1 MLKINKKINIE
12 ALFSAFET
20 TQNENFSTVGE
31 RHNFWELVYIV
42 DGIAGVAEDERIY
55 KLKKGDII
63 FHKPMEFHRI
73 WSSDGTKP
81 SFIII
86 TFSST
91 ISDFDILGEG
101 IFTLDEKSEELLREI
116 LDGATF
122 LMEFEDSVKNQLVAV
137 NLENLLLKLILS
149 QTPNTSQQKTK
160 GSEHYKK
167 IVRVMNENI
176 HKNLTSSDIARLCHL
191 SLSNLKKIFKTY
203 SGIGVMEYF
212 NNLKIT
218 HAMDMIDDGLA
229 ISQISESLGFSSPN
243 YFSECFKKRCS
254 LTPSEFKR
262 RFAMN
267 KGLFH
272 KNKTE

>member
-1 MLKINKKINIE
+1 MLRINRKINIE

-20 TQNENFSTVGE
+20 TKNENFSTVGE

-42 DGIAGVAEDERIY
+42 DGVAGIAEDERIY

-86 TFSST
+86 TFSSSV
-91 ISDFDILGEG
+91 SDFDILGEG
-101 IFTLDEKSEELLREI
+101 VYNLDENSALLLREI

-122 LMEFEDSVKNQLVAV
+122 LMEFEDSVKNQLVAI
-137 NLENLLLKLILS
+137 NLENLLLRLILN
-149 QTPNTSQQKTK
+149 QTPNKSQQKTR

-167 IVRVMNENI
+167 IVSVMNENI
-176 HKNLTSSDIARLCHL
+176 DKNLTSPDIAHLCHL

-203 SGIGVMEYF
+203 SGTGVMEYF
-212 NNLKIT
+212 NNLKII
-218 HAMDMIDDGLA
+218 HAMDMIEDGLA
-229 ISQISESLGFSSPN
+229 ISQISEALGFSSPN

-262 RFAMN
+262 RFAQN
-267 KGLFH
+267 KGLFYKQ
-272 KNKTE
+272 KNE

>member
-1 MLKINKKINIE
+1 MLKINRKINIE

-20 TQNENFSTVGE
+20 TKNESFSTVGE

-42 DGIAGVAEDERIY
+42 DGIVGVAEDERIY

-81 SFIII
+81 CFIIL
-86 TFSST
+86 TFSSSV
-91 ISDFDILGEG
+91 SDFDVLGEG
-101 IFTLDEKSEELLREI
+101 IFTLDENSEGLLKEI

-137 NLENLLLKLILS
+137 NLENLLLKLILN
-149 QTPNTSQQKTK
+149 QTPNKSQQKTR
-160 GSEHYKK
+160 GSEHYKN
-167 IVRVMNENI
+167 IVSIMNENI
-176 HKNLTSSDIARLCHL
+176 DKNLSSEDIASLCHL
-191 SLSNLKKIFKTY
+191 SLSNLKKVFKTY

-218 HAMDMIDDGLA
+218 RAMDMIDDGIA
-229 ISQISESLGFSSPN
+229 ISQISEALGFSSPN

-254 LTPSEFKR
+254 VTPSEFKR
-262 RFAMN
+262 RFAQN

-272 KNKTE
+272 QNKIE

>member
-12 ALFSAFET
+12 ALYSAFET
-20 TQNENFSTVGE
+20 TEKETFSTVGE
-31 RHNFWELVYIV
+31 RHNFWEIVYIV
-42 DGIAGVAEDERIY
+42 DGIAGIAEDERIY

-73 WSSDGTKP
+73 WSSEGAKLR
-81 SFIII
+81 FIII
-86 TFSST
+86 TFSSSV
-91 ISDFDILGEG
+91 SDFDILGEG
-101 IFTLDEKSEELLREI
+101 VYTLDEKAQELLREI
-116 LDGATF
+116 LNGAIF

-137 NLENLLLKLILS
+137 NLENLLLNLILN
-149 QTPNTSQQKTK
+149 QTPNTVQQKTK

-167 IVRVMNENI
+167 IVSVMNENI
-176 HKNLTSSDIARLCHL
+176 DKSLTSEDIARLCHL
-191 SLSNLKKIFKTY
+191 SLSNLKKVFKTY

-218 HAMDMIDDGLA
+218 HAMDMIDEGVPFY
-229 ISQISESLGFSSPN
+229 QISEALGFSSPN

-262 RFAMN
+262 RYTLN
-267 KGLFH
+267 KGLFRQ
-272 KNKTE
+272 NQ